1 MIVEELVDAGW
12 FQSSNPAEV
21 SRPFTVKASRNAATK
36 PSLPDLPAG
45 RLTQLMDR
53 SNDAAFALD
62 FERRPQIA
70 PCPAESQRS

>member
-12 FQSSNPAEV
+12 FQSSNPAEA
-21 SRPFTVKASRNAATK
+21 SRRLTVKHRATRRRK
-36 PSLPDLPAG
+36 PSLPDLPVG
-45 RLTQLMDR
+45 RLTQLMDP

-70 PCPAESQRS
+70 PCPAESQTS